1 MKQRK
6 TVSYAKYGYLFS
18 LPFVIA
24 FLLFMLYP
32 ICYTA
37 FIGFTDLEGPF
48 AVDPHMLEEPWQN
61 FQKLL
66 ENNSFKTSLKNTFSI
81 WIANFIPQMGLAL
94 VLAAWFTN
102 DRMKIKGK
110 GFFKVVF
117 YMPNIITAATVAILF
132 GSLFGY
138 PKGPVND
145 LLMQWNL
152 LEKPHYFGQDKSGNC
167 SVYSVLAVVWI
178 YHDCFDFR
186 YLRYQS

>member
-1 MKQRK
+1 M
-6 TVSYAKYGYLFS
+6 
-18 LPFVIA
+18 
-24 FLLFMLYP
+24 
-32 ICYTA
+32 
-37 FIGFTDLEGPF
+37 D
-48 AVDPHMLEEPWQN
+48 
-61 FQKLL
+61 
-66 ENNSFKTSLKNTFSI
+66 NNSFKVSLKNTFSI

-152 LEKPHYFGQDKSGNC
+152 LEKPHYFGLQYLFLKFHWVKKCLWQLVCLYKNC
-167 SVYSVLAVVWI
+167 
-178 YHDCFDFR
+178 
-186 YLRYQS
+186 